1 MYVSILGRQAE
12 LSVAEL
18 ESVFGE
24 KKIELISNEAAMID
38 TNQPPN
44 INILGGSVKV
54 GRIINEI
61 SFNKD
66 WHKSIKYLIDYYL
79 KKWEKVDYKITLG
92 LSYYGHNQNERD
104 IQKIG
109 ILIKQGLKKKNA
121 SLRLIP
127 NKTKALSSAVSHH
140 NKLGLSSNKVEL
152 MIIRTK
158 ANEIIVAESIGA
170 QNITAYAKRDQERPK
185 RDAFVG
191 MLPPKLAQIMINLAC
206 GQILDNKLISLGAGA
221 TSIDGTLEP
230 ESKKAPEPFPDLER
244 SSVFNGSAP
253 KSKHKNNT
261 ILDPFCGTGVI
272 LQEAA
277 LMGFDI
283 IGTDISQKMIDYSE
297 ENIRWLENKY
307 DRKINKV
314 LQPGDAT
321 KTRWPKTIDAVVSE
335 TYLGQPFSAPPSDD
349 KLNEVKKNCSRIILK
364 FLQNLHAQIRSD
376 TPICIAIPAWI
387 NKDDNLVRL
396 QIDSSI
402 EKLGYKKRKF
412 SNISAPLIYRRE
424 NQIVSRE
431 LLVLKKI

>member
-92 LSYYGHNQNERD
+92 LSYYGHSQNERD

-221 TSIDGTLEP
+221 TFIDGTL
-230 ESKKAPEPFPDLER
+230 KPFSDLER
-244 SSVFNGSAP
+244 NSAFNGSAP

-297 ENIRWLENKY
+297 ENLRWLEDKY
-307 DRKINKV
+307 DKKINKV
-314 LQPGDAT
+314 LQSGDAT

>member
-1 MYVSILGRQAE
+1 VVL
-12 LSVAEL
+12 
-18 ESVFGE
+18 
-24 KKIELISNEAAMID
+24 
-38 TNQPPN
+38 
-44 INILGGSVKV
+44 
-54 GRIINEI
+54 
-61 SFNKD
+61 
-66 WHKSIKYLIDYYL
+66 
-79 KKWEKVDYKITLG
+79 
-92 LSYYGHNQNERD
+92 
-104 IQKIG
+104 
-109 ILIKQGLKKKNA
+109 
-121 SLRLIP
+121 
-127 NKTKALSSAVSHH
+127 
-140 NKLGLSSNKVEL
+140 
-152 MIIRTK
+152 
-158 ANEIIVAESIGA
+158 
-170 QNITAYAKRDQERPK
+170 
-185 RDAFVG
+185 
-191 MLPPKLAQIMINLAC
+191 
-206 GQILDNKLISLGAGA
+206 
-221 TSIDGTLEP
+221 
-230 ESKKAPEPFPDLER
+230 
-244 SSVFNGSAP
+244 
-253 KSKHKNNT
+253 
-261 ILDPFCGTGVI
+261 GVI

-297 ENIRWLENKY
+297 ENLRWLEDKY
-307 DRKINKV
+307 DKKINKV
-314 LQPGDAT
+314 LQSGDAT